1 MDKSNLYITAT
12 PIGNLKDIT
21 LRALEILNDCP
32 LIICENS
39 HSAYKLFDLLN
50 IPRKEKTF
58 IQYGDF
64 NNKEETVLYIIDK
77 IKQFN
82 KAALITEAGTP
93 LISDPGFKIVKQIR
107 EFHSEEIKISPIP
120 GVSALTA
127 FLSVSGL
134 PTDNF
139 TFFGFLP
146 KTSGRRE
153 NIIKS
158 LQAINEIQKTTFVF
172 YESKYKLLDILKLI
186 IKHYPNSYISI
197 GEDLTKLHEAI
208 HYGQTKDIYK
218 KLQALNSIK
227 GEFIIQLYIN

>member
-120 GVSALTA
+120 GVSAITA

-172 YESKYKLLDILKLI
+172 YESKYKLLDLLRLI
-186 IKHYPNSYISI
+186 ALYHPHSTVSI
-197 GEDLTKLHEAI
+197 GEDITKMHEKI
-208 HYGQTKDIYK
+208 HFGKIDLILEHMSAVK
-218 KLQALNSIK
+218 SIK
-227 GEFIIQLYIN
+227 GEFIVQLSV